1 MVIYGGI
8 DLTGNIGGK
17 FVKEILHILEDT
29 VIDTVKLIPFL
40 LIAYLIMEY
49 IEHKTTNKTKEAIRK
64 SGRFGPL
71 IGSILGAFPQCGF
84 SVTATNLYAGRVITL
99 GTLFAVY
106 LSTSDEMLPILLSE
120 GISGKLILKIL
131 GIKIIIGLIAGFL
144 IDMILINKE
153 EEEQNNIENICEHEH
168 CHCEEGIW
176 KSAIKHT
183 INVFIFIFIISLL
196 LNIVIE
202 YIGEDTLAGLI
213 SGKPI
218 ISALIAGL
226 IGLIPNCA
234 SSVILTELYL
244 SNVLS
249 LAVMIGGLLV
259 NAGVGLIVLF
269 KVNHNQKENIKIVI
283 WLYLIGVISAI
294 LLQYLI

>member
-1 MVIYGGI
+1 MHE
-8 DLTGNIGGK
+8 L
-17 FVKEILHILEDT
+17 LHALEHTLEDT
-29 VIDTVKLIPFL
+29 IKILPFL

-49 IEHKTTNKTKEAIRK
+49 IEHKTTNKTREAIKK
-64 SGRFGPL
+64 SGRFGPF
-71 IGSILGAFPQCGF
+71 IGSLLGAFPQCGF

-120 GISGKLILKIL
+120 GVAGPLILKIL
-131 GIKIIIGLIAGFL
+131 GIKILIGIIAGVIIDL
-144 IDMILINKE
+144 ILNKFHKNKKE
-153 EEEQNNIENICEHEH
+153 ENKIESICEHDH

-196 LNIVIE
+196 LNIAIE
-202 YIGEDTLAGLI
+202 YIGEDNLAGLI
-213 SGKPI
+213 SNKPV
-218 ISALIAGL
+218 ISALIASL

-234 SSVILTELYL
+234 SSVILTQLYL
-244 SNVLS
+244 SNVLG

-269 KVNHNQKENIKIVI
+269 KVNHNQKENIGIVTG
-283 WLYLIGVISAI
+283 LYLIGVISAI
-294 LLQYLI
+294 ILQLIGI

>member
-1 MVIYGGI
+1 MHE
-8 DLTGNIGGK
+8 L
-17 FVKEILHILEDT
+17 LHILEHTLLDS
-29 VIDTVKLIPFL
+29 IKILPFL
-40 LIAYLIMEY
+40 LIAYLIMEF
-49 IEHKTTNKTKEAIRK
+49 IEHKTTDKTRNAIKK
-64 SGRFGPL
+64 SGKFGPF

-120 GISGKLILKIL
+120 GVSGPLILKIL
-131 GIKIIIGLIAGFL
+131 GIKILIGILVGIAIDLILNRF
-144 IDMILINKE
+144 NRNKKE
-153 EEEQNNIENICEHEH
+153 ENNIESICEHEH
-168 CHCEEGIW
+168 CHCEESIW

-183 INVFIFIFIISLL
+183 INVFVFILIITLI
-196 LNIVIE
+196 LNIAIE

-213 SGKPI
+213 SGKPVI
-218 ISALIAGL
+218 TAAISCA

-234 SSVILTELYL
+234 SSVILTQLYL

-259 NAGVGLIVLF
+259 NAGVGLLVLF
-269 KVNHNQKENIKIVI
+269 KVNHNQKENIKIVLG
-283 WLYLIGVISAI
+283 LYAIGVISAI
-294 LLQYLI
+294 ILQFII

>member
-1 MVIYGGI
+1 MHE
-8 DLTGNIGGK
+8 L
-17 FVKEILHILEDT
+17 LHVLEHT
-29 VIDTVKLIPFL
+29 LIDTIKIFPFL

-49 IEHKTTNKTKEAIRK
+49 IEHKTTNKTREAIKK
-64 SGRFGPL
+64 SGKFGPF
-71 IGSILGAFPQCGF
+71 IGSLLGAFPQCGF

-120 GISGKLILKIL
+120 GVSGPLILKIL
-131 GIKIIIGLIAGFL
+131 GIKILIGIIAGVI
-144 IDMILINKE
+144 IDLVLNKFYRNKKE
-153 EEEQNNIENICEHEH
+153 ENKIESICEHDH

-196 LNIVIE
+196 LNIAIE
-202 YIGEDTLAGLI
+202 YIGEDKLAGLI
-213 SGKPI
+213 SDKPI
-218 ISALIAGL
+218 ISALIASL

-234 SSVILTELYL
+234 SSVILTQLYL
-244 SNVLS
+244 SNVLG

-269 KVNHNQKENIKIVI
+269 RVNHNQKENIGIVTG
-283 WLYLIGVISAI
+283 LYLIGVVSAI
-294 LLQYLI
+294 VLRLLGV